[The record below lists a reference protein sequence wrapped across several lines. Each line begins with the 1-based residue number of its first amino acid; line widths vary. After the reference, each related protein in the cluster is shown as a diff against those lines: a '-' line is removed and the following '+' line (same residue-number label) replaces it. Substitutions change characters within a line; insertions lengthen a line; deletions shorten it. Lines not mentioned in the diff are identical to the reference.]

1 MDVARRSIGG
11 LQAWRQMTPS
21 QLLIV
26 DDLKLSKL
34 SVDKVTQFSLRP
46 PELIKLFNQLGEY
59 YRWFVVGKSK
69 IKITDYLVLFINVR
83 LERSFWIDCLQR
95 QVRVRRKALPEIIA
109 FINNI
114 QEEEQQLDE
123 GVRETI
129 DFFQQIYEL
138 VVNYNDNDERLIQQD
153 QQLRRHIF
161 ENLLYDDDDKD
172 HLPIPVFSYITPTMT
187 TSFLLHIMLS
197 MGRFETEVDIL
208 MHESLREC
216 LRYCKLIG
224 ESDDDESL
232 KSYADNLTKQ
242 YIIEQVQYFPNSKKV
257 IDHWI
262 ITASNLFRQV
272 IIHDE
277 IPLTE
282 MPPVQLSTLLASQ
295 EENIVNHRLRL
306 KTGLIEAAFE
316 ELGEESIRRC
326 RIPSKENLLNATA
339 QNPLGWDPV
348 ESFHQNALQS
358 QDSFNEQKFAIQ
370 TVVETINSYRDFTHQ
385 TTYTKN
391 VGIRGI
397 PGGGKTW
404 CMIYMLLYAIA
415 QGNIVTT
422 TAMMCKRAIQIGGTH
437 VHQLFRN
444 PIENTASAHRQ
455 AELAILS
462 LMRKPEKLDFLR
474 AVNMIF
480 FDEMGQV
487 SDVMLSILDIILKKV
502 RNSNVYMG
510 GVVIFISMDHT
521 QIQPI
526 NGRPF
531 LTSCHI
537 IPCFKVVSL
546 EHSVRA
552 ATDHAFIRIQK
563 IARMNYREFERNP
576 ELVNE
581 FVTLCSNNLTFVD
594 TWEDPRILPSTMRL
608 YSKKIPAREAS
619 RQFVA
624 SVRRSV
630 NNNEYI
636 EQKAED
642 IEKLM
647 YSHQDWTTASETT
660 STLLEQKV
668 KEPKTILFFR
678 GAIFEMTF
686 NKEGHFSNTQTAIL
700 YDLPNREDL
709 SNWKKIKVFN

>member
-1 MDVARRSIGG
+1 M
-11 LQAWRQMTPS
+11 M
-21 QLLIV
+21 
-26 DDLKLSKL
+26 
-34 SVDKVTQFSLRP
+34 
-46 PELIKLFNQLGEY
+46 
-59 YRWFVVGKSK
+59 
-69 IKITDYLVLFINVR
+69 
-83 LERSFWIDCLQR
+83 
-95 QVRVRRKALPEIIA
+95 
-109 FINNI
+109 
-114 QEEEQQLDE
+114 
-123 GVRETI
+123 
-129 DFFQQIYEL
+129 
-138 VVNYNDNDERLIQQD
+138 
-153 QQLRRHIF
+153 
-161 ENLLYDDDDKD
+161 
-172 HLPIPVFSYITPTMT
+172 
-187 TSFLLHIMLS
+187 
-197 MGRFETEVDIL
+197 
-208 MHESLREC
+208 
-216 LRYCKLIG
+216 
-224 ESDDDESL
+224 
-232 KSYADNLTKQ
+232 
-242 YIIEQVQYFPNSKKV
+242 
-257 IDHWI
+257 
-262 ITASNLFRQV
+262 
-272 IIHDE
+272 
-277 IPLTE
+277 
-282 MPPVQLSTLLASQ
+282 
-295 EENIVNHRLRL
+295 
-306 KTGLIEAAFE
+306 
-316 ELGEESIRRC
+316 
-326 RIPSKENLLNATA
+326 
-339 QNPLGWDPV
+339 
-348 ESFHQNALQS
+348 
-358 QDSFNEQKFAIQ
+358 
-370 TVVETINSYRDFTHQ
+370 
-385 TTYTKN
+385 
-391 VGIRGI
+391 
-397 PGGGKTW
+397 
-404 CMIYMLLYAIA
+404 YMLLYAIA

-444 PIENTASAHRQ
+444 PIENTVSAHRQ

-487 SDVMLSILDIILKKV
+487 SDVMLSILDIILRKV

-510 GVVIFISMDHT
+510 GVVIFFPMDHT

-537 IPCFKVVSL
+537 IPCFKAVSL

-642 IEKLM
+642 IEKSM

-709 SNWKKIKVFN
+709 SNWKKIKVLKTPVGLKEIIFDPLLSKASYIERGYVEVEVGLAPDRTQHLPGNKQAKRKQYGLKHHFTSTIHAAMGDTLVTMATEVSLNNSNFRMWDKGQMIVILSRTKRARDSIFIGDKNDTLKALKFLLTSKTQWTDYMEEVLSIISVGSNSQAANRRRIMTQTTFPYRICDNSLPQCNTGYVYMLVSMKNFNFSYIGQTHSISKRIQAHNTGVGSVSTEPLHLRPYALFAYICGFNCRFDVLEYMETQWKVKRDRLIRSGVNDLKAWAYSANDVISELNVESVGIQPSELTLICLFND